1 LGWMEYYGKQKGE
14 EEREQLKW
22 KQDRGDH
29 QPISITQVQVQC
41 SEAST
46 LLTKEENE
54 ASTAADV
61 TAAAAQT
68 PTATPGHGMS
78 MSSVQSAQTL
88 RQLVN
93 YPTDCRLRRRHLV
106 VAKEAQQ
113 EEGSTAADDHQRYG
127 GDVPCHRRPVRGYG
141 AGRGE
146 EDGSRAAEGAAC
158 CVHAGDLRSALHP
171 KTIGCR
177 QCKIVSFEALRV

>member
-1 LGWMEYYGKQKGE
+1 MHVCK
-14 EEREQLKW
+14 LKW
-22 KQDRGDH
+22 KQDTGDH

-78 MSSVQSAQTL
+78 M
-88 RQLVN
+88 
-93 YPTDCRLRRRHLV
+93 
-106 VAKEAQQ
+106 
-113 EEGSTAADDHQRYG
+113 TAGNLPRT
-127 GDVPCHRRPVRGYG
+127 
-141 AGRGE
+141 
-146 EDGSRAAEGAAC
+146 SR
-158 CVHAGDLRSALHP
+158 
-171 KTIGCR
+171 
-177 QCKIVSFEALRV
+177 